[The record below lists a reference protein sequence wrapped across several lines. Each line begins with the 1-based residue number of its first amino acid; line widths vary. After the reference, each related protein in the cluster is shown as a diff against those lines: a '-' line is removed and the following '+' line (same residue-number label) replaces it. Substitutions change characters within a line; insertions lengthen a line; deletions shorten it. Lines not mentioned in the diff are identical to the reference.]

1 MYALTTLTTP
11 VFDDGTLPLVPSS
24 LIENAFDPIDTV
36 DGATMLVLS
45 VVDVSNVASAQ
56 AGCVTSS
63 SAAVA
68 ATTVRTERFNATC
81 ATRRTSPV
89 PQPMFLAP
97 RSVRPDAGG
106 DTYFRVPPPKSAPR
120 FSALTSGMTPPER

>member
-1 MYALTTLTTP
+1 LTTP

-24 LIENAFDPIDTV
+24 LIENAFDPINTV

-45 VVDVSNVASAQ
+45 VVDVSSVASAQ

-68 ATTVRTERFNATC
+68 ATTVRTERLNATC

-89 PQPMFLAP
+89 PQPICLTP
-97 RSVRPDAGG
+97 RSVRPDAAV
-106 DTYFRVPPPKSAPR
+106 T
-120 FSALTSGMTPPER
+120 LTSGCRPQSRRPGFQRSRPV